1 MYLETIFR
9 ALGPSESFTVIMLNL
24 RAFCL
29 SACLILGSAS
39 GYSMA
44 QPASVDA
51 EDWDALKG
59 RRNIFALR
67 RALETGVPASD
78 GVRALGVAYIGAFSR
93 DFEIAEQNL
102 TFAHNYAAA
111 RGDRALAREVDK
123 VERVLLREQ
132 GAYKALGRRLAQGP
146 KKGSPWQRMVNFW
159 AETPTRSRA
168 SQTSFV
174 LENISPDD
182 GRIVLPVSFGQ
193 SAGNLLFD
201 TGAQSS
207 LLSRHYAEVFKAR
220 PSDIN
225 YRMLTVDGER
235 KTQLARL
242 ETLKLGA
249 MEFENLSVGV
259 QGQSDGVIGFF
270 LNKGATGILGFPEIA
285 HFGVIDFAVSGIRV
299 ETVRFG
305 VAQGRTGARGE
316 PNMMIREDKPYIKVE
331 IEDAVYSCIFDTGS
345 PRSIFSRT
353 IIARHEDRLG
363 LSYLSVRE
371 AKQVGLSHPGGQ
383 KADYIA
389 SLPVYTGHRDMG
401 LEFVQVTDG
410 GGPSFDFCLI
420 GLDAVINS
428 GGGRMDMDSL
438 QVHFGQ
444 TSSQGTRAFNLR

>member
-1 MYLETIFR
+1 
-9 ALGPSESFTVIMLNL
+9 MLNL
-24 RAFCL
+24 RGFCL
-29 SACLILGSAS
+29 SACLILSSGS

-44 QPASVDA
+44 QTVSVDA
-51 EDWDALKG
+51 EDWDVLKG

-111 RGDRALAREVDK
+111 RGDRAFAREVDK
-123 VERVLLREQ
+123 VERILLREQ
-132 GAYKALGRRLAQGP
+132 GAYKALGDRLAQGP
-146 KKGSPWQRMVNFW
+146 EKGSLWQRMVGFW
-159 AETPTRSRA
+159 AETSTRVRPGRA
-168 SQTSFV
+168 RFA

-182 GRIVLPVSFGQ
+182 GRIVLLATFGDR
-193 SAGNLLFD
+193 AGNLLFD

-207 LLSRHYAEVFKAR
+207 LLSRHYANEYKVR
-220 PSDIN
+220 LSDIN

-235 KTQLARL
+235 STQLARL
-242 ETLKLGA
+242 DLLKLGA
-249 MEFENLSVGV
+249 MQFENISLGV
-259 QGQSDGVIGFF
+259 QNQSDGVIGFF

-305 VAQGRTGARGE
+305 TAQGRTGARGE

-331 IEDAVYSCIFDTGS
+331 IEDEVYSCIFDTGS
-345 PRSIFSRT
+345 PRSIFSRA

-363 LSYLSVRE
+363 LSYLSARE
-371 AKQVGLSHPGGQ
+371 AKQVGLSHPGLQ
-383 KADYIA
+383 KTDYIA
-389 SLPVYTGHRDMG
+389 SLPVYAGQRDMG

-410 GGPSFDFCLI
+410 GGPASDFCLI

-438 QVHFGQ
+438 QVQFGPPS
-444 TSSQGTRAFNLR
+444 TQGTRAFNLR

>member
-1 MYLETIFR
+1 
-9 ALGPSESFTVIMLNL
+9 MLNL
-24 RAFCL
+24 RVFCL
-29 SACLILGSAS
+29 SACLILGSGS

-44 QPASVDA
+44 QTASVDA
-51 EDWDALKG
+51 EDWDVLKG

-102 TFAHNYAAA
+102 TFAHTYAAA
-111 RGDRALAREVDK
+111 RGDRAFAREVDK

-132 GAYKALGRRLAQGP
+132 GAYKALGRQLSQGP
-146 KKGSPWQRMVNFW
+146 EKGSLWQRMVNFW
-159 AETPTRSRA
+159 AETPTRSTPGQA
-168 SQTSFV
+168 SFV

-182 GRIVLPVSFGQ
+182 GRIVLPTTFGDT
-193 SAGNLLFD
+193 AGNLLFD

-207 LLSRHYAEVFKAR
+207 LLSSHYASTYNAR
-220 PSDIN
+220 LSDIN

-235 KTQLARL
+235 TTQLARL
-242 ETLKLGA
+242 DTLKIGA
-249 MEFENLSVGV
+249 MQFENLPVGV
-259 QGQSDGVIGFF
+259 QSQSDGVIGFF

-305 VAQGRTGARGE
+305 VAEGRTGARGE

-331 IEDAVYSCIFDTGS
+331 IEDEVYSCIFDTGS

-363 LSYLSVRE
+363 LSYLSARE
-371 AKQVGLSHPGGQ
+371 TKQVGLSHPGPK

-389 SLPVYTGHRDMG
+389 SLPVYAGKRDIG
-401 LEFVQVTDG
+401 LEFVQVSDG
-410 GGPSFDFCLI
+410 GGPASDFCLI

-438 QVHFGQ
+438 QISFGL
-444 TSSQGTRAFNLR
+444 TSSQATRAFNLR